1 MQSGKVLLGAL
12 VGVAV
17 GATIGVLFAPD
28 KGAATRKKI
37 AKKSDDYAGDVSQKF
52 NGFID
57 GVAKKVEKLKT
68 DASRIAENGKE
79 KMEELVESTTSSAKT
94 KAEEIKSGVT
104 SAVNNSKSKVW

>member
-1 MQSGKVLLGAL
+1 MQSGKILVGAL

-17 GATIGVLFAPD
+17 GATLGVLFAPD

-57 GVAKKVEKLKT
+57 GVAKKVERLKT
-68 DASRIAENGKE
+68 DATRIAENGKE
-79 KMEELVESTTSSAKT
+79 KMAEMAEEVTSSAKT
-94 KAEEIKSGVT
+94 KSEEVRSGVT
-104 SAVNNSKSKVW
+104 AAVNNSKSKVW